1 MKQKETNSI
10 EYNRKLYQMGEISS
24 YKGES
29 AIDNYIKT
37 KKELL
42 NSCSKP
48 ILTEEMKQQLNEE
61 IEKAIDELLN
71 ELNIK

>member
-42 NSCSKP
+42 NSYSKP
-48 ILTEEMKQQLNEE
+48 ILTEEMKQ
-61 IEKAIDELLN
+61 
-71 ELNIK
+71 